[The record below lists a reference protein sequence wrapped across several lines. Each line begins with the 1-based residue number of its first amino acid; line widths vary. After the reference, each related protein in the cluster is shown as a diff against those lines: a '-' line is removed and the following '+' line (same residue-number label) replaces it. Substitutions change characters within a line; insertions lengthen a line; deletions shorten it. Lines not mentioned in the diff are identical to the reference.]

1 MFNEAG
7 LAAILQFGALGLLG
21 AFMYLS
27 YQSYK
32 SQIDFQQKTMMRI
45 IEVIKDNT
53 TAHQQAALR
62 SKAICTS
69 IEMNRDMDKEEHQA
83 LMDQHK
89 MLTEDHKHITK
100 KLASV

>member
-1 MFNEAG
+1 MFSEAG
-7 LAAILQFGALGLLG
+7 MDAVLQFGALGLLG

-32 SQIDFQQKTMMRI
+32 SQIDFQQKTMMRV

-53 TAHQQAALR
+53 TAHQQAAQR

-69 IEMNRDMDKEEHQA
+69 IEMNRDMDKEEHKA

-89 MLTEDHKHITK
+89 LLTDDHKRITH
-100 KLASV
+100 KLSA

>member
-1 MFNEAG
+1 MFSEQG
-7 LAAILQFGALGLLG
+7 IAAVLQFGALGLLG

-32 SQIDFQQKTMMRI
+32 SQIDFQQKTMMRV

-53 TAHQQAALR
+53 SAHQQAVQR
-62 SKAICTS
+62 SQAICTS
-69 IEMNRDMDKEEHQA
+69 IEMNREMDKKEHQA

-89 MLTEDHKHITK
+89 MLTDEHKHITQ
-100 KLASV
+100 KLSV